1 MNYKTNLE
9 QANRIIALLDEA
21 YSCRVNDLFRSIEL
35 ATEALE
41 LSIKLD
47 ETTLIARSKSRL
59 SLFHMIRGEYDRSMR
74 FSNEAIGLFQI
85 TGDEQGIADSKF
97 NFASIYYKTDNF
109 HLGLIYLID
118 CLELYRRTEDLH
130 SQARVQKSLGTIYE
144 YFGDQRSAIIAYEQ
158 AIEAAQKV
166 GDLNLESNAYN
177 PLSGIY
183 LNRGEIKKATEI
195 IEKSIMMKKQTND
208 TRGLAFALYGKAK
221 VHVQL
226 KEYETAESIFKESID
241 IHEKMGEKLGCG
253 MCFMKLG
260 ELYIEMEDFTRAES
274 KIKKS
279 IEFAEKYNIALLRFK
294 SNYLMYQLYKM
305 TDRPIDAL
313 KYLEIYLQQKEG
325 VINTQTQKVIE
336 SYEAISTMERLQKEA
351 QMQREKAEI
360 LEKKNRAEEASRIKQ
375 EFLSTMSHEIRT
387 PLNAVITI
395 SSLLEERTS
404 SEEIKLI
411 ESLRFSANNLLLIIN
426 DILDFSKLD
435 LGKVH
440 LDFAPVEFRPLLQ
453 NICNTYSSMAREKGI
468 DLKLSIDPN
477 VHQYYQA
484 DSTKLSQILGNLVS
498 NAIKF
503 TDSGNVSVYVD
514 LINSGEE
521 RDQLNFTV
529 KDTGLG
535 IPPDFMDEIFDSFS
549 QPRSFTT
556 KKQGGSGLGLAI
568 VKKLIDLHGSNIE
581 VESEIGKGSRFHFQI
596 SLAKSEKPAGKSG
609 QEVRRLEGLNVLI
622 AEDNMINAMVSI
634 KLLTNWGLK
643 VTHAKNGIEVVDM
656 ANEAVFDYILMDI
669 HMPEVDGFDATKTI
683 RSTINPNI
691 STPIYALTA
700 DITAHQ
706 RELFEP
712 YFNGYLLKPIDK
724 DKLYAALSSSD
735 NNVSL

>member
-1 MNYKTNLE
+1 MNYKTDLE
-9 QANRIIALLDEA
+9 HANRVNALLDEA
-21 YSCRVNDLFRSIEL
+21 YSCRVNDLSKSIEL

-41 LSIKLD
+41 LSKKLD

-59 SLFHMIRGEYDRSMR
+59 SLFHMIRGEYEMSMR
-74 FSNEAIGLFQI
+74 FSNEAIGLFQVI
-85 TGDEQGIADSKF
+85 SDEQGIADSKF
-97 NFASIYYKTDNF
+97 NIASIYYKTDNF

-130 SQARVQKSLGTIYE
+130 SQARVQKSLGTVYE
-144 YFGDQRSAIIAYEQ
+144 YFGDERSAILAYEQ
-158 AIEAAQKV
+158 AIEAAREI

-183 LNRGEIKKATEI
+183 LNRKEIKKATEI
-195 IEKSIMMKKQTND
+195 IEASIRMKTQTND

-221 VHVQL
+221 IHVAL
-226 KEYETAESIFKESID
+226 KEYDEAEALFMESIE
-241 IHEKMGEKLGCG
+241 IHKNMGEKLGCG
-253 MCFMKLG
+253 MCYKKLG
-260 ELYIEMEDFTRAES
+260 ELYIEMKDFDRAENM
-274 KIKKS
+274 IKKS
-279 IEFAEKYNIALLRFK
+279 IDFAEKYNIALLRFK
-294 SNYLMYQLYKM
+294 SNYLMYQLFKL

-313 KYLEIYLQQKEG
+313 AYLEIYLQQKEG

-404 SEEIKLI
+404 GEEITLI
-411 ESLRFSANNLLLIIN
+411 ESLKFSANNLLLIIN

-440 LDFAPVEFRPLLQ
+440 LDFAPVEFRSLMQ

-468 DLKLSIDPN
+468 ELILSIDRN
-477 VHQYYQA
+477 IHQYYQA
-484 DSTKLSQILGNLVS
+484 DSTKLSQIMGNLVS

-503 TDSGNVSVYVD
+503 TDSGSVSVYVD
-514 LINSGEE
+514 LISSGDQ

-529 KDTGLG
+529 KDTGMG
-535 IPPDFMDEIFDSFS
+535 IPPDFMGEIFESFS

-556 KKQGGSGLGLAI
+556 KKHGGSGLGLAI

-581 VESEIGKGSRFHFQI
+581 VESELGNGSRFYFQI
-596 SLAKSEKPAGKSG
+596 SLAKCDKPTVNSTQA
-609 QEVRRLEGLNVLI
+609 VRRLEGLNVLI

-643 VTHAKNGIEVVDM
+643 VTHAKNGIEVIDM
-656 ANEAVFDYILMDI
+656 AKQSVFDYILMDI

-724 DKLYAALSSSD
+724 DKLYAALSSRD